1 MTLNTATT
9 TAYRVLQGEYPQ
21 AMIDA
26 SSLGT
31 VTYLNK
37 KTTTRQSGS
46 TLSEVKT
53 IYPAAIELGSTT
65 HYQRGLV
72 TVFAMLIIFGFFP
85 LMMYSAYFFTWFFN
99 GAGVVLFL
107 MALVM
112 FAFSLFGVCVTFHG
126 GVYFLRAD
134 MFSLKNDSLF
144 FDRKKKK
151 IYRVFR
157 NIPGLID
164 YVRNSLK
171 KRNPFYAWPT
181 VIVEYD
187 WDSLIF
193 VYVSKV
199 VMLGQLPSTV
209 HTLGVGIKDPDF
221 AQKQAAKSDHDK
233 AWDQMLKHEAIP
245 DFVDFFTIG
254 NPLVMSEYSVQALWA
269 YLHAYMEDNGPALP
283 AGESLAE
290 AAPNSWWQSM
300 GCIGPYGP
308 NIKKWNQDHPIFV
321 VMSFLFFPIFGPLYL
336 LWGTFNW
343 LSHKTAFEAPFPPEI
358 RAEWGEPVLPK
369 K

>member
-1 MTLNTATT
+1 
-9 TAYRVLQGEYPQ
+9 
-21 AMIDA
+21 
-26 SSLGT
+26 
-31 VTYLNK
+31 
-37 KTTTRQSGS
+37 
-46 TLSEVKT
+46 
-53 IYPAAIELGSTT
+53 
-65 HYQRGLV
+65 
-72 TVFAMLIIFGFFP
+72 MLIIFGFFP